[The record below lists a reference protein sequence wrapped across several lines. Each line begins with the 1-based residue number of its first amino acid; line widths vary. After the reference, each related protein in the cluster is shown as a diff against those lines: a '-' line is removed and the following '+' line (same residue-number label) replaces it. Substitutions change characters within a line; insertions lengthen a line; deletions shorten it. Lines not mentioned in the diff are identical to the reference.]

1 MLQLK
6 CPKWHFISAI
16 WMPNV
21 NYRWFHD
28 VLLNSLDGRRS
39 MSPSFIQIFAERVPI
54 IAWSFPS
61 GSFHLFQ
68 FHLQLIH
75 TVARHLE
82 LLSAVGHPNRVEMAL
97 WRCVQSVNKAVLI
110 MSRSIP
116 CLLVLSPLSRGNVLT
131 ISSYPH
137 VWRSL
142 YMSVISIPVGIRSTN
157 GWVWTWRRPKTRAI
171 SCGT

>member
-28 VLLNSLDGRRS
+28 VLLNSLEGRRS
-39 MSPSFIQIFAERVPI
+39 MSPSVIQTFAERVPI
-54 IAWSFPS
+54 QHFCGSFSS

-75 TVARHLE
+75 PVARHLE

-131 ISSYPH
+131 ISSYG
-137 VWRSL
+137 
-142 YMSVISIPVGIRSTN
+142 YGSIPIDTFLVG
-157 GWVWTWRRPKTRAI
+157 
-171 SCGT
+171 